1 VGPNGAG
8 KSTLLRVLAGLLT
21 PDAGVVRR
29 WGLVGYLPQLTAVT
43 SRRATVRATILDR
56 VGLRS
61 AGDELEGWSRVLE
74 GGDLAAVMPH
84 AAALERWLALGGADV
99 EPRMA
104 AALAEVGLTAGC
116 LDRPLSTLSGGQAA
130 RAGLAAIAVA
140 RFDVVLLDEPT
151 NHLDADGLRRLT
163 AMLTARRGAVVMASH
178 DRALLADTISET
190 VELDR
195 RTARATHYRGG
206 WTAYVR
212 EREATR
218 DRARA
223 EHEHARQRQEQL
235 IAAERE
241 TRRRAAASLSRARA
255 RVHDNDKQSREWVT
269 MRAEEMTGRA
279 RKIGGRGRRIQVP
292 DAPWQP
298 PALRLHLTAAERRGT
313 WVVTLDGAVVRRGDW
328 SLGPLDC
335 AVAYGERVLVS
346 GPNASGKSTL
356 LGALAGRLPLTEGRR
371 RVAPG
376 AVVVRLGQTR
386 EALTGD
392 GTLVHRVRE
401 LTGLDEPSART
412 ALASFGLGAEIVEH
426 GSATLSPGEL
436 TRAELTV
443 LAHQRATC
451 LLLDEPTNHLDIE
464 SLEVL
469 EAALTD
475 WPGALVVATHD
486 RQLRDGL
493 RLDRECPLP
502 ARDGDRHRAPGPA
515 GAEGEMQGEGGPTG

>member
-1 VGPNGAG
+1 MPSMLLDAQQVTLGYAERTVLDAVDVRVGVDSRVGLVGPNGAG

-21 PDAGVVRR
+21 PDEGVVRR
-29 WGLVGYLPQLTAVT
+29 FGSIGYLPQLTAAT
-43 SRRATVRATILDR
+43 GRGLTVRATILER

-61 AGDELEGWSRVLE
+61 ASHAVERWTRVLE
-74 GGDLAAVMPH
+74 NGDLDAVTPH
-84 AAALERWLALGGADV
+84 AAALQRWMALGGADV
-99 EPRMA
+99 EARLA
-104 AALAEVGLTAGC
+104 AALRDVGLQAEC
-116 LDRPLSTLSGGQAA
+116 VDRPLGTLSGGQAA

-140 RFDVVLLDEPT
+140 RFDVLLLDEPT

-163 AMLTARRGAVVMASH
+163 TLLTARRGGVVMASH

-195 RTARATHYRGG
+195 QTGRATHYRGG

-212 EREATR
+212 ERKAAR
-218 DRARA
+218 DLARA
-223 EHEHARQRQEQL
+223 AHEHARRRQEQL

-241 TRRRAAASLSRARA
+241 TRRRAAASLNRARA

-279 RKIGGRGRRIQVP
+279 RKMGGRGRRIEVP
-292 DAPWQP
+292 DAPWEP

-313 WVVTLDGAVVRRGDW
+313 WVVALEGVIVRRRDW
-328 SLGPLDC
+328 SLGPLDF
-335 AVAYGERVLVS
+335 AVAYG
-346 GPNASGKSTL
+346 A
-356 LGALAGRLPLTEGRR
+356 
-371 RVAPG
+371 
-376 AVVVRLGQTR
+376 
-386 EALTGD
+386 
-392 GTLVHRVRE
+392 
-401 LTGLDEPSART
+401 
-412 ALASFGLGAEIVEH
+412 
-426 GSATLSPGEL
+426 GEL

-469 EAALTD
+469 EAASAG

-486 RQLRDGL
+486 RHLRDGL
-493 RLDRECPLP
+493 RLDREVALP
-502 ARDGDRHRAPGPA
+502 AQDGDRHRAPGPA
-515 GAEGEMQGEGGPTG
+515 GAEGQMQGEGGPAG